1 MSMNGWQC
9 CLVHGQAECAIL
21 TAMANTPPRPS
32 MGPYVPRLLAEW
44 DLDAPDAQWRAL
56 PATCCFVDI
65 SGFTALSE
73 RLERRGRIGAEE
85 LTVVLNHVFSRM
97 LEISYGKGGALLK
110 FGGDALL
117 LEFAGDDHVR
127 MAAEAAVA
135 MRAALREARTLP
147 TSVGRVDLR
156 MSVGIHSGTF
166 HLFRVGDAH
175 RELLISGPAA
185 TTTTRME
192 QTADAGEI
200 VISSATASQLPG
212 DAVGAAKGEGHLLRW
227 RKVVESASEP
237 TSARRTVPQAAVEAF
252 IPRALRL
259 RLAQSSSESEHRLA
273 SVGFVKFEGVDDLI
287 VAEGPGA
294 AAAALDT
301 VVRSVQRAVD
311 LESVTFLSSDI
322 YANGGKI
329 TLTAGVPTAQEDDE
343 GRLLR
348 AVRMLMDDP
357 QPLPISVGVNRGH
370 VFAGDIGTRY
380 RRTFAI
386 MGDAVNF
393 AARLMAAAPPGEIY
407 ATATVLDRARTQ
419 FVTDTLKPF
428 SAKGKSE
435 LIQAYRVGAE
445 TGSRSYSHG
454 TLPFRGRDRELAA
467 LTDAMKSAGSGHGS
481 TVLVE
486 AERGYGKTRLVS
498 EFAALAKPDHVL
510 WLQGESHRAGVPY
523 ESLRD
528 TLRSLLRVD
537 AQDRDQSGR
546 QLLASIARLDDELL
560 PFAPLLAPIV
570 DADVP
575 STPQTE
581 SIAAEFARQ
590 RIADVVVW
598 VLEAACPGSL
608 LLVAEDAHWFDESTS
623 EICSRLASAVTSHRW
638 LLCVL
643 RRPNADAGFTPSSPQ
658 VRVPMAPLSDEVA
671 QELIDVVT
679 EAAPLRPHESD
690 GIVSRAGGSPL
701 FLEELLRIVRS
712 TDIDTLPDNLDAV
725 AMREIDA
732 LPAIPR
738 RILRLASVLGRS
750 FERSLL
756 EQLLVAESVDAGAD
770 ALQDLQAQ
778 LLPDADGR
786 RIRFRHALLQEAC
799 YQSLPFRQRLALHRT
814 VGEIIERDGGDE
826 GEIAPMLSLH
836 FLAAQDWR
844 RTWRYARMAA
854 RVAEAAH
861 APGEE
866 AVHLE
871 RAVTSGRR
879 LGDVDAEELATV
891 FNDLG
896 RSLELLGEYDRADD
910 AYRQAM
916 LAWRSDPSRRAEMA
930 CRRAHLRTE
939 FLGRPSSA
947 IRQLRAA
954 AAELA
959 VGEPDVLGL
968 HALLMA
974 EEAAVRDLQGR
985 LTEGLECAD
994 QAVREA
1000 NQAGDKRALARA
1012 LDLQNTLLV
1021 RTGRHAEAIHMDRA
1035 LELYEELGDRVQVAN
1050 ALNNLGNTAF
1060 FGLRWNEAADFWA
1073 KSAEASAAVGD
1084 LATTALAHVNG
1095 GDLRVNQGRLE
1106 EALALLGPARRTL
1119 ESYGYRAATAWAE
1132 MCLGRATAFH
1142 GDLEGGIALERS
1154 ALDHFDEIG
1163 SHMESLEAC
1172 TRLAEVLV
1180 FGRRFSEA
1188 GDALALAHELERHV
1202 GDNPL
1207 APLVKRVELTLAAS
1221 SAADST
1227 MVLTNLGGFLDRA
1240 ESVGATYEALVVLT
1254 IAERLGDSDGTD
1266 RHEEIRRLTKELGIV
1281 TLPMLASGPVA

>member
-1 MSMNGWQC
+1 
-9 CLVHGQAECAIL
+9 
-21 TAMANTPPRPS
+21 MATTPSRLS

-44 DLDAPDAQWRAL
+44 DLDAPAHPWREV

-73 RLERRGRIGAEE
+73 RLERRGRIGGEE

-117 LEFAGDDHVR
+117 LMFGGVDHAR
-127 MAAEAAVA
+127 MASEAAVA
-135 MRAALREARTLP
+135 MRASLREARTLP
-147 TSVGRVDLR
+147 TSVGRVNLR

-166 HLFRVGDAH
+166 HLFRVGDSH
-175 RELLISGPAA
+175 RELLITGPAA

-200 VISSATASQLPG
+200 VISSDTASRLPA
-212 DAVGAAKGEGHLLRW
+212 DAVGAAKGDGRLLRW
-227 RKVVESASEP
+227 RKVLERALEP
-237 TSARRTVPQAAVEAF
+237 TSSRRSAPLAAIEAS

-259 RLAQSSSESEHRLA
+259 TLAQSNNESEHRLA
-273 SVGFVKFEGVDDLI
+273 SIGFVQFEGVDDLI
-287 VAEGPGA
+287 AAEGPGA

-311 LESVTFLSSDI
+311 LESVTFLSSDMG
-322 YANGGKI
+322 ANGGKF
-329 TLTAGVPTAQEDDE
+329 TLTAGVPTTQEDDE

-357 QPLPISVGVNRGH
+357 HPLPISAGVNRGH
-370 VFAGDIGTRY
+370 VFAGDIGTKY

-386 MGDAVNF
+386 MGDAVNLG
-393 AARLMAAAPPGEIY
+393 ARLMAAAPPGEIY
-407 ATATVLDRARTQ
+407 ATATVLDQARTQ
-419 FVTDTLKPF
+419 FVTETLKPF
-428 SAKGKSE
+428 SVKGKSE
-435 LIQAYRVGAE
+435 LIQAYRVGAQ

-454 TLPFRGRDRELAA
+454 TLPFRGRASELSA
-467 LTDAMKSAGSGHGS
+467 LTDALKSAESGHGI
-481 TVLVE
+481 TVLLE
-486 AERGYGKTRLVS
+486 AERGYGKTRLIS
-498 EFAALAKPDHVL
+498 EFAALSKPDHVL
-510 WLQGESHRAGVPY
+510 WLQGESHRTGVPY

-528 TLRSLLRVD
+528 TLRSLLSVD
-537 AQDRDQSGR
+537 ATDRDQAGR
-546 QLLASIARLDDELL
+546 QLLASIADLDDELL

-570 DADVP
+570 DAEVG
-575 STPQTE
+575 STPQTD

-590 RIADVVVW
+590 RIADMVVW
-598 VLEAACPGSL
+598 VFEAACPGSL
-608 LLVAEDAHWFDESTS
+608 LIVAEDAHWFDDSTS

-643 RRPNADAGFTPSSPQ
+643 RRPDTDAGFTPSNPQ
-658 VRVPMAPLSDEVA
+658 ARLPMAPLSDAVARELIEVA
-671 QELIDVVT
+671 T
-679 EAAPLRPHESD
+679 EAAPLRPQESD

-701 FLEELLRIVRS
+701 FLEELLRIVRA
-712 TDIDTLPDNLDAV
+712 TDVDTLPDSLDAV

-738 RILRLASVLGRS
+738 RVLRLASVLGRS

-756 EQLLVAESVDAGAD
+756 EQLLVAESVSAGAGTLED
-770 ALQDLQAQ
+770 IQAQ
-778 LLPDADGR
+778 LIPDADGR
-786 RIRFRHALLQEAC
+786 RIHFRHALLQEAC

-814 VGEIIERDGGDE
+814 VGEIIERDGIDD
-826 GEIAPMLSLH
+826 GETAPMLSLH
-836 FLAAQDWR
+836 FLAAQEWR
-844 RTWRYARMAA
+844 RTWRYARIAA
-854 RVAEAAH
+854 RVAETAH
-861 APGEE
+861 ARGEE

-871 RAVTSGRR
+871 RAVASARR
-879 LGDVDAEELATV
+879 LGDVPPGELATV
-891 FNDLG
+891 FSELG
-896 RSLELLGEYDRADD
+896 RSYELLGHYDRADD

-930 CRRAHLRTE
+930 CRRAHLRSE
-939 FLGRPSSA
+939 FLGRFSSA

-954 AAELA
+954 GAELA
-959 VGEPDVLGL
+959 LGDPDALGL
-968 HALLMA
+968 HALLIA

-985 LTEGLECAD
+985 SSEGLECAD
-994 QAVREA
+994 QAVWEA

-1021 RTGRHAEAIHMDRA
+1021 RTGRNAEAIHMGRA
-1035 LELYEELGDRVQVAN
+1035 LELYEELGDGVQVAN

-1073 KSAEASAAVGD
+1073 RSAEASTAVGD

-1095 GDLRVNQGRLE
+1095 GDLRVNQGRLD
-1106 EALALLGPARRTL
+1106 EALALLAPARRTL
-1119 ESYGYRAATAWAE
+1119 ESYGYRAATAWTE

-1154 ALDHFDEIG
+1154 ALAHFNQIG

-1172 TRLAEVLV
+1172 ARLAEVLV
-1180 FGRRFSEA
+1180 FGRRFAEA
-1188 GDALALAHELERHV
+1188 EEALALVHELERHV
-1202 GDNPL
+1202 GHNPL
-1207 APLVKRVELTLAAS
+1207 VPLVERVELTLAAS
-1221 SAADST
+1221 LAADPT
-1227 MVLTNLGGFLDRA
+1227 NVFTNLGGFLDRA
-1240 ESVGATYEALVVLT
+1240 ESFGATYEALVVLAL
-1254 IAERLGDSDGTD
+1254 AERLGDADDTD
-1266 RHEEIRRLTKELGIV
+1266 RHTEVRRLMKELGIV
-1281 TLPMLASGPVA
+1281 TLPMLVDTWPDPYLFQ

>member
-1 MSMNGWQC
+1 
-9 CLVHGQAECAIL
+9 
-21 TAMANTPPRPS
+21 MANAPPQLS
-32 MGPYVPRLLAEW
+32 MGPYVPRMGAEW
-44 DLDAPDAQWRAL
+44 DLDAPGEMWREV

-97 LEISYGKGGALLK
+97 LEIAYGKGGALLK

-117 LEFAGDDHVR
+117 LAFGGDNHAR

-147 TSVGRVDLR
+147 TSVGRLNLR

-166 HLFRVGDAH
+166 HLFRVGDSH
-175 RELLISGPAA
+175 QELLITGPAA

-200 VISSATASQLPG
+200 VISLDTASRLPG
-212 DAVGAAKGEGHLLRW
+212 SAVGEAKGDGRLLRW
-227 RKVVESASEP
+227 RKVVESVSEP
-237 TSARRTVPQAAVEAF
+237 TPGRPVPLAAVEAF

-259 RLAQSSSESEHRLA
+259 RLAQARSESEHRLA
-273 SVGFVKFEGVDDLI
+273 SIGFVTFQGVDDLI
-287 VAEGPGA
+287 AAEGPGA
-294 AAAALDT
+294 AAAALDS

-311 LESVTFLSSDI
+311 LESVTFLSTDL

-329 TLTAGVPTAQEDDE
+329 TLTTGVPTTQEDDE

-357 QPLPISVGVNRGH
+357 QPLPIKVGVNRGH
-370 VFAGDIGTRY
+370 VFAGDIGTTH

-386 MGDAVNF
+386 MGDAVNL

-407 ATATVLDRARTQ
+407 ATATVLDQARTQ
-419 FVTDTLKPF
+419 FVTDTLEPF

-435 LIQAYRVGAE
+435 PVQAYRVGAP
-445 TGSRSYSHG
+445 TGSRSYSYG
-454 TLPFRGRDRELAA
+454 TLPFRGRDKELSA
-467 LTDAMKSAGSGHGS
+467 LNDALRSASLGRGS

-486 AERGYGKTRLVS
+486 AERGAGKTRLVS
-498 EFAALAKPDHVL
+498 EFAASAKPNHVL
-510 WLQGESHRAGVPY
+510 WLQGESHRTAVPY
-523 ESLRD
+523 EPLRD
-528 TLRSLLRVD
+528 AMRSLLGVD
-537 AQDRDQSGR
+537 AKDREQAGR
-546 QLLASIARLDDELL
+546 QLLESIAQLDDHLL

-570 DADVP
+570 EADVR

-590 RIADVVVW
+590 RIADMVVG

-608 LLVAEDAHWFDESTS
+608 LIVAEDAHWFDDTTS
-623 EICSRLASAVTSHRW
+623 EISSRLAGAATSHHW
-638 LLCVL
+638 LLCVI
-643 RRPNADAGFTPSSPQ
+643 RRSHTDAGFTPSSPQ
-658 VRVPMAPLSDEVA
+658 IRMSMAPLSDDVA
-671 QELIDVVT
+671 RELVEVVT

-690 GIVSRAGGSPL
+690 GVVSRAGGSPL
-701 FLEELLRIVRS
+701 FLEELLRIVRAAEV
-712 TDIDTLPDNLDAV
+712 DTLPDTLDAV

-738 RILRLASVLGRS
+738 RVLRLASVLGRS

-756 EQLLVAESVDAGAD
+756 LQLLAAESVDAGAD
-770 ALQDLQAQ
+770 PLDDLRAQ
-778 LLPDADGR
+778 LMTDHDGQ

-814 VGEIIERDGGDE
+814 VGETIERDMADDDE
-826 GEIAPMLSLH
+826 TAPMLSLH
-836 FLAAQDWR
+836 FLAAQDWE
-844 RTWRYARMAA
+844 RTWRYARIAA

-871 RAVTSGRR
+871 RAVSSARR
-879 LGDVDAEELATV
+879 LGDVDADELATV
-891 FNDLG
+891 FSDLG

-910 AYRQAM
+910 AYREAM
-916 LAWRSDPSRRAEMA
+916 RAWQSDLPRRAQMA
-930 CRRAHLRTE
+930 CRRAHLRSE

-954 AAELA
+954 GTELA
-959 VGEPDVLGL
+959 LGEPDAAGL
-968 HALLMA
+968 RALLIA
-974 EEAAVRDLQGR
+974 EEASVRDLQGR
-985 LTEGLECAD
+985 LAEGLECAN

-1000 NQAGDKRALARA
+1000 KRAGDKRALARA

-1021 RTGRHAEAIHMDRA
+1021 RTGRQADAIHMGRA
-1035 LELYEELGDRVQVAN
+1035 LELYEELGDGVQVAR
-1050 ALNNLGNTAF
+1050 ALTNLGNTAF

-1073 KSAEASAAVGD
+1073 RAAEASTAVGN
-1084 LATTALAHVNG
+1084 LAGTALAHVNA

-1119 ESYGYRAATAWAE
+1119 ESFGYRAATAWTE

-1154 ALDHFDEIG
+1154 ALASFNEIG
-1163 SHMESLEAC
+1163 SHMESLEAYA
-1172 TRLAEVLV
+1172 RLAEVLV
-1180 FGRRFSEA
+1180 FGRRFPEA
-1188 GDALALAHELERHV
+1188 EDALALAHELERHV
-1202 GDNPL
+1202 GHNPL
-1207 APLVKRVELTLAAS
+1207 GPLVERVELTLAAS
-1221 SAADST
+1221 SADST
-1227 MVLTNLGGFLDRA
+1227 TRFANLDGFLDRA
-1240 ESVGATYEALVVLT
+1240 EALGANYEALVVL
-1254 IAERLGDSDGTD
+1254 IFAERLGDAS
-1266 RHEEIRRLTKELGIV
+1266 RHAEIRRLMDELGIV
-1281 TLPMLASGPVA
+1281 TLPMLADTWPAPYLSQ